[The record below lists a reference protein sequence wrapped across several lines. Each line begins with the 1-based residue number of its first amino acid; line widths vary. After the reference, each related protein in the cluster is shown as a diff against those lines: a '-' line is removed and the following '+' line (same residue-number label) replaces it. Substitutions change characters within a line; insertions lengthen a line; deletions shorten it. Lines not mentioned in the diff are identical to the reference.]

1 MRLRQI
7 LVPTYRGKRV
17 GLWSTDVMS
26 WSLFPTW
33 PAGEGIRR
41 RTPGTWTSTRPDG
54 GGNTGTTNS
63 LPSHVHVNPLRH
75 GDHPD
80 LGHLRT
86 MVASQ
91 MSTVQQPAQLL
102 ITLLQRLK
110 EVC

>member
-1 MRLRQI
+1 MEHRCNVVEF
-7 LVPTYRGKRV
+7 VPH
-17 GLWSTDVMS
+17 LAS
-26 WSLFPTW
+26 
-33 PAGEGIRR
+33 RR
-41 RTPGTWTSTRPDG
+41 RNSKTHPRHLDFHTTEW

-86 MVASQ
+86 TVASQ

-102 ITLLQRLK
+102 ITLLRRLK
-110 EVC
+110 EVCQQERTYLKMDQITYSNT